1 MTASRKSLWAASAP
15 APTRVVRAVAFCCIA
30 ATVSLWFWDRIRTD
44 QPSGLWT
51 AVLASI
57 CAYLALEIGG
67 LRKSPPAQNPDD
79 SHAGNRGQKN
89 ATTPF
94 NRKEDLQLIA
104 TLTPSAMALS
114 DPQARITWINSA
126 LENATGYG
134 FDEVKGQ
141 VLSDLLCG
149 PNTDPKALEDIRE
162 SIRSGNS
169 FSTELLLYK
178 KNHKEHWARLD
189 GSRIGAELSPS
200 SHGFIWTLTNLS
212 ARKKAEEEL
221 QRTQERF
228 RLALAGSKDAIWDWD
243 LTTGHIHF
251 SERWKELLD
260 CVEQNVRPEPEEWF
274 RRITPRDL
282 PRFKSALEDHI
293 SGRTDHLEFEMEM
306 RRTDGDSRLV
316 LCRAAAIRDE
326 NHRATRIAGSLAD
339 ITELKIAEADL
350 RRAALH
356 DRLTGLCNRAL
367 LVDRIEQSLARANR
381 EPDYG
386 FAILFFDFDH
396 FKVVNDSLGH
406 RVGDALLVRIAR
418 RLRQEI
424 RQNDTAARLGGDEFV
439 VLIDDTHGLND
450 AQEKAKSFLEI
461 LARPHSIEGKEVVS
475 TASIGLV
482 SSEMGYRSADD
493 MLRDADSALYQ
504 AKANGRAQFCVFD
517 AKMHRSAI
525 ERLRTESEL
534 RLACE
539 AQQFTLVYQPV
550 VDLRSGQVDGFEAL
564 VRWEHP
570 TRGRLAPDQ
579 FIGIAE
585 ETGLI
590 VALGDW
596 VLQEAARQLQ
606 EWRRERP
613 SDRPVTVNVNL
624 SRRQIG
630 APKLLS
636 NLRSLIQHYAI
647 EPGTLKLEI
656 TETTVMD
663 ERSNAVPI
671 LEKIQ
676 ALGIPIAMDD
686 FGTGHSSLAFL
697 HRFPIDILK
706 IDKSFIRELDRKPEP
721 TAMIG
726 AILTL
731 ARDLSIDVVAEGIE
745 TEAQLAQLHR
755 MGCDYGQGYLFA
767 KPLEAK
773 EVIPFMNGSRD
784 WKAA

>member
-1 MTASRKSLWAASAP
+1 MNASRKSLWAASAP
-15 APTRVVRAVAFCCIA
+15 APTWVLRAAAFSCLA
-30 ATVSLWFWDRIRTD
+30 ATCSVWFWDRIRMA
-44 QPSGLWT
+44 QPTGLWT
-51 AVLASI
+51 AALASI
-57 CAYLALEIGG
+57 CAYLALEIRR
-67 LRKSPPAQNPDD
+67 LRKSPPAQNPDI
-79 SHAGNRGQKN
+79 SHVGHGGQKN
-89 ATTPF
+89 STTPF
-94 NRKEDLQLIA
+94 GCPQDMQLIA

-126 LENATGYG
+126 LETATGYDFG
-134 FDEVKGQ
+134 EIEGQ

-149 PNTDPKALEDIRE
+149 PKTELKALEDIRD
-162 SIRSGNS
+162 SIQSGTS
-169 FSTELLLYK
+169 FSTELLLYT

-189 GSRIGAELSPS
+189 GRRIGSELSTS
-200 SHGFIWTLTNLS
+200 TQGFIWTLTNLA
-212 ARKKAEEEL
+212 ARKKTEEEL

-228 RLALAGSKDAIWDWD
+228 RLALAGSRDAIWDWD

-306 RRTDGDSRLV
+306 RRTDGDTRLV

-326 NHRATRIAGSLAD
+326 DHRATRIAGSLAD
-339 ITELKIAEADL
+339 ITELKMAEADL

-356 DRLTGLCNRAL
+356 DRLTGLCNRTL
-367 LVDRIEQSLARANR
+367 LVDRIEQSLARAHR
-381 EPDYG
+381 DPDYG

-406 RVGDALLVRIAR
+406 RVGDDLLVRIAR
-418 RLRQEI
+418 RLRREI

-439 VLIDDTHGLND
+439 VLIDDTNGLND
-450 AQEKAKSFLEI
+450 VQKKAKNFLEI
-461 LARPHSIEGKEVVS
+461 LARPHSIDGKEVVS

-482 SSEMGYRSADD
+482 SSEMKYTSADD

-504 AKANGRAQFCVFD
+504 AKANGRAQSCVFD
-517 AKMHRSAI
+517 TEMHRSAI

-550 VDLRSGQVDGFEAL
+550 IDLRSGQVDGFEAL

-570 TRGRLAPDQ
+570 SRGRLAPDQ

-606 EWRRERP
+606 EWRREKP
-613 SDRPVTVNVNL
+613 SNRSLAVNVNL

-636 NLRSLIQHYAI
+636 NLRSLIESHAI

-731 ARDLSIDVVAEGIE
+731 ARDLCIDVVAEGIE
-745 TEAQLAQLHR
+745 TDEQLAQLNT

-773 EVIPFMNGSRD
+773 EVIPFLAASGH